1 MSGYSLL
8 FIALSNYVLVH
19 LISIIKLPAHTAQW
33 FFPKKFRIILNY
45 RYTLEVNNYDL
56 DFSLTV
62 PFHLTASTI
71 GQIRPRRE
79 NVSQTTILHSWM
91 KGLLDWL
98 LWGISTAYTVQMKI
112 ACIILYIIYY
122 YNKLT
127 FIPLQKISVIAL
139 SSRILMPCASPKI
152 LRYFI
157 FQII

>member
-1 MSGYSLL
+1 MSGLYSLL

-19 LISIIKLPAHTAQW
+19 LISIIKLPGYTAQW
-33 FFPKKFRIILNY
+33 FFPEKFRIILN
-45 RYTLEVNNYDL
+45 YTLEVNNYDL

-71 GQIRPRRE
+71 GQIRSRRE
-79 NVSQTTILHSWM
+79 NVSQTTILHSCM
-91 KGLLDWL
+91 KGFLDWL
-98 LWGISTAYTVQMKI
+98 LWGISTAYTVQVKI
-112 ACIILYIIYY
+112 TCIILYIIYY

-127 FIPLQKISVIAL
+127 FIPLQEISMIAL
-139 SSRILMPCASPKI
+139 SSRILMPCVSPKI